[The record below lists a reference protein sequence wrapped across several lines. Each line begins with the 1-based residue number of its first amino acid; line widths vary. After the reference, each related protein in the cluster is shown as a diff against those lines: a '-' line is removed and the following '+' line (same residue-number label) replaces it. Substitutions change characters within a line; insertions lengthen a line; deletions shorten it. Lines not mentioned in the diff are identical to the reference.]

1 MNGTMPRP
9 SACPEAFIRP
19 SLPPTVV
26 PTMGQPKTAVK
37 GIGDVPIPYGYF
49 SDLSAKGS
57 YKSLPLRLVSVYTVC
72 LFYHFFLALYLL
84 APFSQVSRPPRHYH
98 HCLHLKLPQSLPCI
112 YKVFKNVLFF

>member
-9 SACPEAFIRP
+9 SPCPEAFIRP

-37 GIGDVPIPYGYF
+37 GIGDVPIPYGYS

-57 YKSLPLRLVSVYTVC
+57 HKSLPLRLVLVHIVC
-72 LFYHFFLALYLL
+72 LLFYYFFLALYLL
-84 APFSQVSRPPRHYH
+84 APFTHVSRPPRHYRH
-98 HCLHLKLPQSLPCI
+98 RLHLWQPQSLPCI
-112 YKVFKNVLFF
+112 YKLF